1 MGWAVA
7 VTAVIGVLGTVAG
20 SLIAYRAAT
29 KTTERQIQAQA
40 ERESAAAGREYARRA
55 DDHFR
60 PYFDEIMVA
69 ARRIH
74 NACRDDSA
82 DIGDINALDACID
95 HLESSALT
103 RPVAAAGI
111 DLRRAALD
119 YVSQLGLRTVIAD
132 QMPAQGSGAPLNED
146 AGNRLVDHVQN
157 ELQPAKD
164 RLFVAVQAT
173 FDAVKAAV
181 AQLVAMQDS
190 ST

>member
-7 VTAVIGVLGTVAG
+7 VTALLGVLGTILG
-20 SLIAYRAAT
+20 SLIAYKAAT

-40 ERESAAAGREYARRA
+40 DRESAAAGREYARRA

-60 PYFDEIMVA
+60 PYFDQIMVA

-74 NACRDDSA
+74 NACRDDS
-82 DIGDINALDACID
+82 DDVGDINGLDVCID

-119 YVSQLGLRTVIAD
+119 YVSQLGLRAVISD
-132 QMPAQGSGAPLNED
+132 QMPKQGSGGPLNED

-157 ELQPAKD
+157 QLDPA
-164 RLFVAVQAT
+164 REHAFAAVQAT
-173 FDAVKAAV
+173 FDAVKAVV
-181 AQLVAMQDS
+181 AKLVAMQDAS
-190 ST
+190 A